1 MSEESFF
8 NYLILSWFLLAFAIF
23 ISLFFFTAPY
33 GRYTRNNWGLTLS
46 DKWGWLIME
55 TVAPLIFVI
64 FFFLGSNPIT
74 VTTIFFLIMWEAH
87 YIHRAFI
94 YPFSLRGRAKRMTIT
109 VVVLAFI
116 FNTANGYLNSR
127 YIFTLSDGYTNQW
140 LGDPRF
146 IIGLGLFITGFVIN
160 RQADFT
166 LRNLRKPDDSDY
178 KIPHGEMY
186 KWISCPNYLGE
197 IVTWIGWATATWSL
211 PGLAFAI
218 WTITNLVPRAKAHHT
233 WYHKHFA
240 NYPTD
245 RKALVPK
252 LW

>member
-1 MSEESFF
+1 MSEGSFF
-8 NYLILSWFLLAFAIF
+8 NYLILSWFLLAFVIF
-23 ISLFFFTAPY
+23 ISLFFFAAPY
-33 GRYTRNNWGLTLS
+33 GRHTRNDWGPALGG
-46 DKWGWLIME
+46 KGGWLAME
-55 TVAPLIFVI
+55 AVAPLIFVI
-64 FFFLGSNPIT
+64 LFFLGSNPIT
-74 VTTIFFLIMWEAH
+74 VTPIFFLIMWEAH

-109 VVVLAFI
+109 VVVLALI

-127 YIFTLSDGYTNQW
+127 YIFTLSDGYTSQW

-146 IIGLGLFITGFVIN
+146 IIGLGLFITGFIIN
-160 RQADFT
+160 RRADFT
-166 LRNLRKPDDSDY
+166 LRNLRKPDDSNY
-178 KIPHGEMY
+178 KIPHGGMY

-218 WTITNLVPRAKAHHT
+218 WTITNLVPRAKAHHN

>member
-1 MSEESFF
+1 MSEESLF
-8 NYLILSWFLLAFAIF
+8 NYLILSWFLLAFVIF

-33 GRYTRNNWGLTLS
+33 GRYTRNNWGLILN

-55 TVAPLIFVI
+55 VVAPLIFAI

-74 VTTIFFLIMWEAH
+74 GTTIFFLIMWEAH

-127 YIFTLSDGYTNQW
+127 YIFTLSDGYTSQW

-146 IIGLGLFITGFVIN
+146 IIGLGLFITG
-160 RQADFT
+160 
-166 LRNLRKPDDSDY
+166 
-178 KIPHGEMY
+178 
-186 KWISCPNYLGE
+186 
-197 IVTWIGWATATWSL
+197 
-211 PGLAFAI
+211 
-218 WTITNLVPRAKAHHT
+218 
-233 WYHKHFA
+233 
-240 NYPTD
+240 D
-245 RKALVPK
+245 RKSVV
-252 LW
+252 

>member
-8 NYLILSWFLLAFAIF
+8 NYLILIWFLLAFVIF

-33 GRYTRNNWGLTLS
+33 GRHTRNNWGLTIN
-46 DKWGWLIME
+46 DKRGWLIME
-55 TVAPLIFVI
+55 AVAPLIFVI
-64 FFFLGSNPIT
+64 FFFLGSNQIT
-74 VTTIFFLIMWEAH
+74 VTTIFFLIIWEVH
-87 YIHRAFI
+87 YIHRACI

-109 VVVLAFI
+109 VVVLALI
-116 FNTANGYLNSR
+116 FNTVNGYLNSR

-146 IIGLGLFITGFVIN
+146 IIGLGLFVTGFVIN
-160 RQADFT
+160 RRADFT
-166 LRNLRKPDDSDY
+166 LRNLRKSDASDY
-178 KIPHGEMY
+178 KIPYGGMY

-233 WYHKHFA
+233 WYHKRFA
-240 NYPTD
+240 NYPIE